1 MYQAHWGLQES
12 PFRGHLDPKSFYAS
26 PTHEEALARLDFLVE
41 QRHRLGLLIGPAG
54 SGKSLLLEVF
64 ARQLRRKNRS
74 VANLSLL
81 DVEPTEMLAL
91 LAAQWG
97 ATAAWPQSSALLWR
111 AISDRLT
118 ENRWQQLDTVVLL
131 DDVDQADDRVLRH
144 VGRLARFDPSPE
156 MRLTIVLAGRN
167 GVTAKLGDSLLDLVE
182 LRIDVEAWQRDDTQ
196 QYIESLLSQA
206 DRQKPVF
213 AERAVDRLHE
223 LADGIPRRISQLA
236 DLALL
241 AGAGQNLD
249 QIDAGVVEAAY
260 QELGVLGS

>member
-12 PFRGHLDPKSFYAS
+12 PFRGHLDPKSFYPS
-26 PTHEEALARLDFLVE
+26 PTHEEGLARLDFLVE

-74 VANLSLL
+74 VAKLSLL

-97 ATAAWPQSSALLWR
+97 MTVAWPQSSAALWR
-111 AISDRLT
+111 AISDRLI

-131 DDVDQADDRVLRH
+131 DDVDQADDRVLQH

-167 GVTAKLGDSLLDLVE
+167 GVTARLGDSLLDLVE

-196 QYIESLLSQA
+196 QYVKSLLSQA